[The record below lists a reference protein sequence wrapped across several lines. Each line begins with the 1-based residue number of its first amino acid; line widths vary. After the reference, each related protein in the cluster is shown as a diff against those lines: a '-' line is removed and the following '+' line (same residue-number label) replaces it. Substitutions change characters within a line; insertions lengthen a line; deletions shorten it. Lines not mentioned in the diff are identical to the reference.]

1 MTDFLH
7 PTPQETPVWLNGAL
21 VASAAARIDPA
32 DRGLLLGD
40 GLFETLRVAQG
51 TPRHAARHLSRLREG
66 AALLRLD
73 LPEADVLCEAFAAMI
88 AAHQLT
94 DCVLRLTVTRGPGP
108 RGVLPARPQRPT
120 VMVTAAPLPPPAGP
134 ASVIIARTI
143 TREIS
148 PLSRVKSLNYLP
160 SILARIEAQERC
172 ADDAL
177 LLNPNGTVAEASAA
191 NVFLRRGGV
200 WLTPPLEDG
209 ALPGI
214 RRAVLL
220 EAGLLRE
227 ATLPPE
233 WLFET
238 EALCLGNALSL
249 RAINTVEGQAVGND
263 SADFAAAN
271 RRVGFE

>member
-1 MTDFLH
+1 MTDFLR
-7 PTPQETPVWLNGAL
+7 PAPIWLNGRL
-21 VASAAARIDPA
+21 VAADAARIDPA

-40 GLFETLRVAQG
+40 GLFETLRVAAS

-73 LPEADVLCEAFAAMI
+73 LPDADVLHGALAAMI
-88 AAHQLT
+88 AAHGLA
-94 DCVLRLTVTRGPGP
+94 DGMLRLTVTRGPGP

-120 VMVTAAPLPPPAGP
+120 VMVTAAPLPPLAGP
-134 ASVIIARTI
+134 ASVVIAQTII
-143 TREIS
+143 REIS
-148 PLSRVKSLNYLP
+148 PLSRIKSLNYLP
-160 SILARIEAQERC
+160 SILARIEAQERG
-172 ADDAL
+172 AEDAL
-177 LLNPNGTVAEASAA
+177 LLNPAGTVAEASAA
-191 NVFLRRGGV
+191 NLFLRRDGV

-214 RRAVLL
+214 RRVVLL

-233 WLFET
+233 WLYEA

-249 RAINTVEGQAVGND
+249 RVINRVEGQAVGSD
-263 SADFAAAN
+263 AADFAAAN
-271 RRVGFE
+271 RRLGFD